1 MEQHIE
7 YFDFAANLARAE
19 AIALAPD
26 ATAGVDRYN
35 DECAR
40 RGDMLDA
47 AKASDIADLAA
58 ASLEA
63 TDLQTL
69 AALSDWFIDEILRGG
84 HAALIA
90 HAKES
95 GGYFT
100 EALLRAAKAKA
111 EDEWETR
118 YFK

>member
-1 MEQHIE
+1 MDNHID
-7 YFDFAANLARAE
+7 YFDFAASLARSQAMRHSSE
-19 AIALAPD
+19 
-26 ATAGVDRYN
+26 TADIDRYN
-35 DECAR
+35 DELAL

-47 AKASDIADLAA
+47 AKDSDIADLAA
-58 ASLEA
+58 ASLES
-63 TDLQTL
+63 TDQRTL
-69 AALSDWFIDEILRGG
+69 AALSDWFIDEILRDG
-84 HAALIA
+84 HAALIS

-100 EALLRAAKAKA
+100 EALRRAAKAKA